1 MSPGFLKRK
10 APSSTPFSNSLFDP
24 FADEHD
30 YREYSPTKRT
40 KFGRKS
46 AEWRFA
52 DRTPSP
58 ILQSDIQVEQQVEQ
72 QVEAEIHNSSAD
84 QIQGLPTP
92 VSEQEIAVE
101 ESKNVLVEEDFQSPI
116 SDHQKSL
123 TSPELEAHVE
133 IQDRQTLQDQNPD
146 EDYGPSLE
154 FNSGQSGSVSQIAAQ
169 IIDAAD
175 EHTEELQTTVSN
187 PSSEPAMSTPIE
199 PSSAAT
205 RLTSPKN
212 KDQPTMFTHGTEPSI
227 DGIGTGEMAPLEE
240 AMDDRSAEDSQRE
253 EHDSVISEEE
263 AATIEHT
270 ISSNRAS
277 SPKQT
282 ADAYLRHLNA
292 EQVGSRTFDDI
303 LRRSNQESLF
313 GSGPYDQKADR
324 IAPGS
329 VVELSSSPVQAL
341 SRSQP
346 ASEEGSLNIER
357 ERELDDHYDGSENE
371 NGHWAL
377 NSEDDSTEY
386 PTDLYTES
394 EDEAEDEDENQVAR
408 MGYVS
413 PQGIP
418 NGTVYDADDLSG
430 KDDVE
435 GQGRSESDESQG
447 PCHHIRFQDQDHDLQ
462 HSHDLLD
469 EEGHDS
475 EAERSDDVD
484 EAPDNVSSDSDLIIM
499 EGLPE
504 QVQLGSS
511 GKTLDHDER
520 TSEDVEDSQST
531 VDNMPRWRRA
541 STFGYDGSSFSRL
554 QSKAEPDKHIAIFES
569 ANTETTKIQGAGS
582 TINPNGESGEIRP
595 AASVDQL
602 SNDLPS
608 AHEGVGAASRN
619 LGVFVQNDS
628 KETRA
633 ERKDDYSPTSAT
645 WVAYDQLQ
653 NDGVGLPP
661 AAEHG
666 PGELQLAHDTRSP
679 SEAHITKLTPETL
692 VEIGFD
698 DTGLRAREDD
708 GGLDDRD
715 QISDA
720 ESSVRFMAGRSPSLG
735 DSAAAAEDIEDL
747 AEGEELIASEPDDY
761 WEEDDEV
768 SEDEGLSSE
777 IGESEAGEDEEN
789 DKSKELRGEGGQL
802 RRNRLGEAFP
812 IKSSTVEI
820 IDLGSSDEEELMV
833 PQIPEPIQPLDPEH
847 SYPES
852 SGDAKPRTAA
862 SRQHDTHS
870 LTKETFVPISSIETP
885 IQAQQSTLGSK
896 GLVEHGRE
904 SEIEPDAPIAI
915 SSKREIHDTYSEDA
929 EFTESE
935 LAESRPP
942 SLDQVTVSPSQ
953 TRAVGSPQ
961 PSSTIKGLAQDVASD
976 TQEQAVDEAVEPS
989 PEPER
994 ERVKDE
1000 LRAGSPDT
1008 SLVHSAEAQVLGASP
1023 EIEADLLETQLTMR
1037 PSRLFQKEIPDSAA
1051 EDQSL
1056 ATSIEETSDAI
1067 AAASQLSQYPAPDL
1081 DQVDVYMDQDGR
1093 PVQLDEDSSE
1103 DMAQELS
1110 LQDLREELEQR
1121 TQLPTPTTTQLAKT
1135 RSETSEIS
1143 LKYEVE
1149 EDTLPTP
1156 SLTQKT
1162 VEIVPAADRRENHI
1176 ISEPVDESPELKV
1189 KGDSPAAPSTIQEAP
1204 EVTLPTTP
1212 GPSRKV
1218 SLVQKL
1224 KEMRSESA
1232 KKRRSSHMRDTPSAA
1247 SPWFGPRRSSRLAP
1261 DTDEPA
1267 VGAEEET
1274 GRDGDVS
1281 SEVDGE
1287 SQRLSEPSLIR
1298 HNITSPTLAK
1308 NLTRLPSSSPLPH
1321 PIQQTTGFRT
1331 NLSYFAPLNT
1341 IRSHYNATT
1350 SVLALVIASTPL
1362 ERATT
1367 GPKDYHTTIY
1377 ITDPSSADSPSVTS
1391 ARIFRPSRL
1400 AFPKTQ
1406 QGDAILLRSFRV
1418 VSYRKQL
1425 GLLSTDSS
1433 AWAVF
1438 HRGEE
1443 PQIKGPPVEFGA
1455 EERGFARGL
1464 WDWWATVEKE
1474 DFISAVSKD
1483 RAANDRS
1490 PKKGRDGKSGKG
1502 RASFLKH
1509 ELRDGTTY
1517 VDREKGV
1524 DDDSV
1529 HELRDGTMWSDSKL

>member
-1 MSPGFLKRK
+1 VP
-10 APSSTPFSNSLFDP
+10 
-24 FADEHD
+24 
-30 YREYSPTKRT
+30 
-40 KFGRKS
+40 
-46 AEWRFA
+46 
-52 DRTPSP
+52 
-58 ILQSDIQVEQQVEQ
+58 
-72 QVEAEIHNSSAD
+72 
-84 QIQGLPTP
+84 
-92 VSEQEIAVE
+92 
-101 ESKNVLVEEDFQSPI
+101 
-116 SDHQKSL
+116 
-123 TSPELEAHVE
+123 
-133 IQDRQTLQDQNPD
+133 QT
-146 EDYGPSLE
+146 
-154 FNSGQSGSVSQIAAQ
+154 AAQ
-169 IIDAAD
+169 IIDATD
-175 EHTEELQTTVSN
+175 EHMEELQTTVSE
-187 PSSEPAMSTPIE
+187 PSSEPAMSTLVE
-199 PSSAAT
+199 PSST
-205 RLTSPKN
+205 IMRLTSPGSKEH
-212 KDQPTMFTHGTEPSI
+212 PTVFTDVTEPSV
-227 DGIGTGEMAPLEE
+227 DGIDTSEMAPLEE
-240 AMDDRSAEDSQRE
+240 AMDDRSAEESRGE
-253 EHDSVISEEE
+253 EHDSPMSEEE
-263 AATIEHT
+263 AAAIEHT

-282 ADAYLRHLNA
+282 VDAYLRHLNA
-292 EQVGSRTFDDI
+292 EQVGPQTLDDI

-324 IAPGS
+324 VAPSS
-329 VVELSSSPVQAL
+329 VVELSSSPVHAP

-346 ASEEGSLNIER
+346 GSEEGSLNIER

-377 NSEDDSTEY
+377 NSEDDSTEC

-418 NGTVYDADDLSG
+418 NGTIYDADDLSG

-462 HSHDLLD
+462 DSHDLLD

-484 EAPDNVSSDSDLIIM
+484 EAPDNVSSDSDLM
-499 EGLPE
+499 KVEGPPE
-504 QVQLGSS
+504 QIQLGSS
-511 GKTLDHDER
+511 GKTFDHDER
-520 TSEDVEDSQST
+520 TSEAVEDNQST
-531 VDNMPRWRRA
+531 VDNMPRWRPA

-569 ANTETTKIQGAGS
+569 TNTETTKIQGAGS

-608 AHEGVGAASRN
+608 AHEGFGAASRN
-619 LGVFVQNDS
+619 LGLFVQNDS

-633 ERKDDYSPTSAT
+633 ERKDDYSPTSAA

-679 SEAHITKLTPETL
+679 SEAHITKFTPETL
-692 VEIGFD
+692 VETGID

-715 QISDA
+715 RIIYA
-720 ESSVRFMAGRSPSLG
+720 ESSVRFLAGRSPSLG
-735 DSAAAAEDIEDL
+735 DSAAATEDIEDM

-768 SEDEGLSSE
+768 SEDEGLLSE

-789 DKSKELRGEGGQL
+789 DEPKELRGEGGQL
-802 RRNRLGEAFP
+802 RRNRLGEASP
-812 IKSSTVEI
+812 IKSSAVEI
-820 IDLGSSDEEELMV
+820 IDLGSSDEEELTV

-862 SRQHDTHS
+862 SRQHDTHY

-896 GLVEHGRE
+896 GLAEHGRE

-915 SSKREIHDTYSEDA
+915 SSRREIHDTYSEDA
-929 EFTESE
+929 GFTESE

-942 SLDQVTVSPSQ
+942 SPDQVTVSPSQ

-976 TQEQAVDEAVEPS
+976 TQEQAVDEDAEPS

-1008 SLVHSAEAQVLGASP
+1008 SLVHSAEAQVLAASP
-1023 EIEADLLETQLTMR
+1023 ENEADLLETQLTMR

-1056 ATSIEETSDAI
+1056 ATSIEETSNAI
-1067 AAASQLSQYPAPDL
+1067 AAASQLSQYPATDL

-1135 RSETSEIS
+1135 KSETSEIS
-1143 LKYEVE
+1143 LKYEIE

-1156 SLTQKT
+1156 TLTQKT
-1162 VEIVPAADRRENHI
+1162 LTIVPSVCRRESHD
-1176 ISEPVDESPELKV
+1176 ISEPVDESPEPKV
-1189 KGDSPAAPSTIQEAP
+1189 KEISPAAPSTIKEAS
-1204 EVTLPTTP
+1204 EVAPPTTP

-1224 KEMRSESA
+1224 KKMRSESA

-1287 SQRLSEPSLIR
+1287 SQRQSEPSLIR
-1298 HNITSPTLAK
+1298 HNITSPSLAK
-1308 NLTRLPSSSPLPH
+1308 NLTRLPSSSPPPH
-1321 PIQQTTGFRT
+1321 VVQQTTGFRT

-1341 IRSHYNATT
+1341 IRAHYNATT

-1367 GPKDYHTTIY
+1367 GPEDYHTTIY
-1377 ITDPSSADSPSVTS
+1377 ITDPSSAGPPSVSS

-1474 DFISAVSKD
+1474 DFISAVPKD

-1490 PKKGRDGKSGKG
+1490 PKKVRDGKSGKG

-1517 VDREKGV
+1517 VDRGKGV